1 VIFPLSAL
9 PAGWLTIDQAAAYFG
24 VSRATVER
32 QVYAGEWPIVLPP
45 GDASRPRFS
54 PENIVAI
61 EQAAATTA
69 VRSA

>member
-32 QVYAGEWPIVLPP
+32 QVYAGTWPISYLP
-45 GDASRPRFS
+45 GISRPRFS

-61 EQAAATTA
+61 EQAAATTV